1 MENLTDL
8 TFNSF
13 IESKKEQ
20 LMVVDFWA
28 EWCGPCKALSP
39 VLQELSTEYEDK
51 VMFVKLEFD
60 QCADLSEYYKIK
72 ALPTIVFLKNGK
84 EIERMTGFKTKSV
97 LKEKIDSL
105 LK

>member
-13 IESKKEQ
+13 LESKET
-20 LMVVDFWA
+20 LIVVDFWA

-39 VLQELSTEYEDK
+39 VLQELSDEYGDR
-51 VMFVKLEFD
+51 VLFVKLEFD

-72 ALPTIVFLKNGK
+72 ALPTVVFLKNGQ
-84 EIERMTGFKTKSV
+84 EVERMTGFKAKSV
-97 LKEKIDSL
+97 LKEKIDNL